1 MPCEDL
7 KLLNQK
13 AISQWDFVA
22 DVEGRLHKLTDHFRL
37 NTHQS
42 NSFVL
47 FLLGIEIELGID
59 GRTIKV
65 HSPRRFL
72 ISFFFAASLGRS
84 SLLLHG
90 WMLAP
95 RAEILLGAVEG
106 DDATGGAQLLR
117 VSPLHACFAHVR
129 LVAGTV
135 FLSYYN
141 KR

>member
-1 MPCEDL
+1 
-7 KLLNQK
+7 
-13 AISQWDFVA
+13 
-22 DVEGRLHKLTDHFRL
+22 
-37 NTHQS
+37 
-42 NSFVL
+42 
-47 FLLGIEIELGID
+47 
-59 GRTIKV
+59 
-65 HSPRRFL
+65 
-72 ISFFFAASLGRS
+72 
-84 SLLLHG
+84 
-90 WMLAP
+90 MLAP